1 METATDVAKRD
12 TCPET
17 VLNDKKV
24 SERVLLT
31 VNNVSTSQK

>member
-12 TCPET
+12 TCPEN
-17 VLNDKKV
+17 VWKDKKV